1 MLITSSVRKQLT
13 KALALRTL
21 ANSAALV
28 HEYLKLSQLYCQNSP
43 HQEVGSDTNLTGCS
57 CLRCRQGRRQ
67 DPCPSR
73 VEEPPVC
80 KRYDLIPV

>member
-43 HQEVGSDTNLTGCS
+43 HQEVGATLTSLGVLVYAAAKDVS
-57 CLRCRQGRRQ
+57 MI
-67 DPCPSR
+67 R
-73 VEEPPVC
+73 VRV
-80 KRYDLIPV
+80 V

>member
-1 MLITSSVRKQLT
+1 MFQSSVLMLITSSVRKQLT

-43 HQEVGSDTNLTGCS
+43 HQEVRSDINLTGVLVYAAAKDVS
-57 CLRCRQGRRQ
+57 KIRE
-67 DPCPSR
+67 R
-73 VEEPPVC
+73 VV
-80 KRYDLIPV
+80 